1 MCNHSKIV
9 ILFFTLLTGI
19 SYPVNAQSENFEK
32 RKQEAINQLNDYPYP
47 DTARVNALVRVL
59 NTAAYLK
66 ERKAV
71 LPYMDEAFMISRRL
85 NYARGLAACY
95 ANTAGYYKSSS
106 DYTKAL
112 LYFDSA
118 IYIAGNMQEENIQGT
133 KQWALEQKGAIYFS
147 QENYYTAL
155 DYFFESL
162 KYLTPGR
169 EHRRKVLYTYITD
182 IYTTLNNLDKAT
194 EYSEKNIALA
204 EKDSSITA
212 NSNIYF
218 SYIDVCLAK
227 KDLETAT
234 RYLDK
239 LQPFMPEPG
248 QVQVS
253 FGYYLKRGRVSFIK
267 QHYNAAYN
275 YFKETYKY
283 ALEGRHNNSKSITLY
298 YLSATALKIGQD
310 EAAKNYALE
319 NLSLAENM
327 YTRSS
332 KIDALTNLANYY
344 NKTGNKAKAFELIQQ
359 TIQLKDSLTAETN
372 IKQLKVL
379 GAIYDAEKQ
388 QKQISQLQYEK
399 EKQAV
404 EVKHKSALNKVFIA
418 SILILLIVGY
428 LGFINFKKG
437 QQLAKQQQALQKQKI
452 SELEKDKQLLT
463 IDAMLKGQEE
473 ERSRIAKDLHDGL
486 GSLLSGTKL
495 SFMNVKENLPLTP
508 ETNTQF
514 DRSLSMLDNS
524 IGDLRKVAQNLMP
537 EALVK
542 FGLQEA
548 VRDFCDGI
556 QSTTGIK
563 IVFQQFGERRK
574 LHSTAEMFIYR
585 IIQELVNNAVKH
597 AEATQV
603 IVQLTM
609 SDNKTGITV
618 EDNGKGFDKNILTQT
633 KGAGMANISYRV
645 QYFNG
650 TSDLVTSPGN
660 GTSVNIEL
668 IA

>member
-1 MCNHSKIV
+1 MCTSSKIV
-9 ILFFTLLTGI
+9 IIVLVLFTGI
-19 SYPVNAQSENFEK
+19 ACPVRAQQEDFEK
-32 RKQEAINQLNDYPYP
+32 RKQEAINDLSNYPKP
-47 DTARVNALVRVL
+47 DTARVNALIRVL
-59 NTAAYLK
+59 GTAAYLK

-71 LPYMDEAFMISRRL
+71 LSYMDEAFMISRKL
-85 NYARGLAACY
+85 NYTRGLVACY

-118 IYIAGNMQEENIQGT
+118 IYIAGNIQDENVLGT
-133 KQWALEQKGAIYFS
+133 KQWSLEQKGAIYFS

-162 KYLTPGR
+162 KYVTPAR
-169 EHRRKVLYTYITD
+169 EQRRSRLYTFITD
-182 IYTTLNNLDKAT
+182 IYTSLNNLEKAS
-194 EYSEKNIALA
+194 EYAEKNIALA
-204 EKDSSITA
+204 EKDSNITA
-212 NSNIYF
+212 NASIYF
-218 SYIDVCLAK
+218 SYIDVCLAR

-253 FGYYLKRGRVSFIK
+253 FGYYLKRGRISFIR
-267 QHYNAAYN
+267 QHFNAAYN

-283 ALEGRHNNSKSITLY
+283 ALEGGHNNSKSTTLY

-319 NLSLAENM
+319 HLSLADKM

-344 NKTGNKAKAFELIQQ
+344 YKTGNKSKAFDLIQES
-359 TIQLKDSLTAETN
+359 IQLKDSLAAETN

-379 GAIYDAEKQ
+379 GAVYDAEKQ

-399 EKQAV
+399 EKQTV

-418 SILILLIVGY
+418 SIIILLVLGY
-428 LGFINFKKG
+428 LGFVNFKKG
-437 QQLAKQQQALQKQKI
+437 QQLARQQQALQKQKI

-495 SFMNVKENLPLTP
+495 SFMNVRENLPLTP
-508 ETNTQF
+508 ETSNQF

-524 IGDLRKVAQNLMP
+524 IGDLRKIAQNLMP

-548 VRDFCDGI
+548 VRDFCDTI

-563 IVFQQFGERRK
+563 VLFQQLGERRK

-597 AEATQV
+597 AEASQV
-603 IVQLTM
+603 IVQLSM
-609 SDNKTGITV
+609 SNNKTGITV
-618 EDNGKGFDKNILTQT
+618 EDNGKGFDKKILDQV

>member
-9 ILFFTLLTGI
+9 IFVLTLLTGI
-19 SYPVNAQSENFEK
+19 SCPVNAQQEGFEK
-32 RKQEAINQLNDYPYP
+32 KKQEAINDLKNYPAP

-71 LPYMDEAFMISRRL
+71 LPYLDEAFGISRKL
-85 NYARGLAACY
+85 NYTPGLAACY
-95 ANTAGYYKSSS
+95 SNTAGYYKSSS

-118 IYIAGNMQEENIQGT
+118 IYITGTIQEENLLNI
-133 KQWALEQKGAIYFS
+133 KQWSLEQKGAIYFS

-169 EHRRKVLYTYITD
+169 EQRRSR
-182 IYTTLNNLDKAT
+182 IYTFITNIYIALNNLDKAT
-194 EYSEKNIALA
+194 EYAEKNIALA
-204 EKDSSITA
+204 EKDSSVTENA
-212 NSNIYF
+212 TIYF

-227 KDLETAT
+227 KDLETAN

-239 LQPFMPEPG
+239 LEPFMPEPG

-267 QHYNAAYN
+267 QHYNTAYN

-283 ALEGRHNNSKSITLY
+283 ALEGGHSNSKSITLY
-298 YLSATALKIGQD
+298 YLSATALKIGED
-310 EAAKNYALE
+310 EAAKKYALE
-319 NLSLAENM
+319 NLMLAETM
-327 YTRSS
+327 QTRSS

-344 NKTGNKAKAFELIQQ
+344 YKTGNKTKAFDLIQQ
-359 TIQLKDSLTAETN
+359 IIQLKDSLAAETN

-379 GAIYDAEKQ
+379 GAVYDAEKQ
-388 QKQISQLQYEK
+388 QKQISQLQFEK

-404 EVKHKSALNKVFIA
+404 EVKHKSALNKIFIA
-418 SILILLIVGY
+418 SIIILLILGY

-508 ETNTQF
+508 ETSNQF

-548 VRDFCDGI
+548 VRDFCDSI
-556 QSTTGIK
+556 QTTTGIK

-597 AEATQV
+597 AEASQI

-609 SDNKTGITV
+609 NNNKTGITV
-618 EDNGKGFDKNILTQT
+618 EDNGKGFDKNILAQA